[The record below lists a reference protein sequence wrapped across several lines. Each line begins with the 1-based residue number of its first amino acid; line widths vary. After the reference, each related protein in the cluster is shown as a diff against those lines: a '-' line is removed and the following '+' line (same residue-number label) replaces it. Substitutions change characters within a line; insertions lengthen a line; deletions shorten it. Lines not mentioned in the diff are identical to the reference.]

1 MAGEVEFDLEEVV
14 IQKSSSLI
22 DLSLKEARIPEK
34 TRLMIM
40 AIKKKNSQNL
50 IFNPSSDEV
59 LAEGDTMIVL
69 GQDSQV
75 NVLRD
80 LATGN

>member
-34 TRLMIM
+34 IRLMIM